1 MADMAK
7 ILQLV
12 EQGVLSP
19 EEADHILAALAGDE
33 PARAGRRGT
42 APSTSEAVP
51 APEPGNARH
60 LRVQITDHGR
70 QVVNL
75 RVPIN
80 IAGFAADLVPGLP
93 DAEADRIR
101 QAIRSGLRGP
111 IVDIGSD
118 DGERVLIVS
127 E

>member
-1 MADMAK
+1 MVDVAK
-7 ILQLV
+7 ILGLV

-19 EEADHILAALAGDE
+19 QEADQILAALDAG
-33 PARAGRRGT
+33 ANVGNRAT
-42 APSTSEAVP
+42 APSSQSAD
-51 APEPGNARH
+51 AQSAGGARH
-60 LRVQITDHGR
+60 LRVEISDHGR
-70 QVVNL
+70 RVVNL

-80 IAGFAADLVPGLP
+80 VAGFVADIVPGLP
-93 DAEADRIR
+93 DREAERIR

-111 IVDIGSD
+111 LVDIGGD